1 MRIEYI
7 NLDKLASTVI
17 GIGYEGEQNHTRVII
32 RCGAFFAKYPEA
44 NAGMAVEPS
53 AGGIYPVALE
63 RDEGDLI
70 WDVSPADL
78 APGGRGRLQLTFTD
92 GIEDDAE
99 IIKSVIGAYEIQ
111 ASLEVTGEAPDP
123 IQNWI
128 DDANAVL
135 EEFGKI
141 SDLSASATTREAGTG
156 ATAEI
161 TTVDGHKNVA
171 IGVPKGDTGETPDIS
186 VGTVETLDPEEN
198 AYVELDETSTPEAP
212 VFNFGIP
219 KGETGSADNV
229 YGNTIPMS
237 SSDSTKIATAIGAKL
252 DSDQGSANAGKLMA
266 VGNDGELAPESVYGS
281 TLEMS
286 DTDST
291 KLNTAIS
298 GKLNANQG
306 AGNAGKFMK
315 VGSDGAV
322 AYELP
327 FAVYASSANF
337 PHPGDPNK
345 LYIDESNNNALFI
358 YDSGN
363 NYYVS
368 IGALGKITVFDGAT
382 SSTGGNYGYVPA
394 PAAGDQDKVLK
405 GDGTWA
411 APSDMTGATSSAGGT
426 HGLAPAPSAGDQGKF
441 LRGDATWANPAVMT
455 GATSGAA
462 GASGLVPAP
471 ATGEQNKVL
480 MGNGTW
486 ADLCLQ
492 GSLTAISADGT
503 TTVTLTGLTAA
514 HKVVNWG
521 IFSDS
526 AATTPISP
534 TDAPAD
540 ITITEGTDS
549 YSITIANFSSAFW
562 IQPVFILPQN

>member
-53 AGGIYPVALE
+53 AGGIYPVALD
-63 RDEGDLI
+63 RDGGDLI

-92 GIEDDAE
+92 GIEEDAE

-186 VGTVETLDPEEN
+186 VGTVETLDPEED

-237 SSDSTKIATAIGAKL
+237 SSDSTKISTAIGEKL

-286 DTDST
+286 DSDST

-306 AGNAGKFMK
+306 SGNAGKFMKVGNDGALLPAQVNGTTIQMSESDSTTVKNAVDGKLNANQGAGNAGKFMK
-315 VGSDGAV
+315 V
-322 AYELP
+322 
-327 FAVYASSANF
+327 
-337 PHPGDPNK
+337 
-345 LYIDESNNNALFI
+345 NN
-358 YDSGN
+358 SGN
-363 NYYVS
+363 V
-368 IGALGKITVFDGAT
+368 
-382 SSTGGNYGYVPA
+382 VPMEVLF
-394 PAAGDQDKVLK
+394 AAF
-405 GDGTWA
+405 
-411 APSDMTGATSSAGGT
+411 TGATASTDGT
-426 HGLAPAPSAGDQGKF
+426 PGLVVKPVAGDQGKF
-441 LRGDATWANPAVMT
+441 LRGDATWANVPNPQVMT
-455 GATSGAA
+455 GATASAA
-462 GASGLVPAP
+462 GTSGLVPAP
-471 ATGEQNKVL
+471 AAGEQNKVL
-480 MGNGTW
+480 TGGGTW
-486 ADLCLQ
+486 EEQEDARIGDLANLET
-492 GSLTAISADGT
+492 TAKSSVVAAINELAGGLMMTRKVTISSQSYTKGT
-503 TTVTLTGLTAA
+503 YKSVSVDLRYSGYVPVAVIGLEGDTTSVLVIGDTKISNTENSTVTIWNLHTQ
-514 HKVVNWG
+514 
-521 IFSDS
+521 DR
-526 AATTPISP
+526 
-534 TDAPAD
+534 
-540 ITITEGTDS
+540 
-549 YSITIANFSSAFW
+549 SSA
-562 IQPVFILPQN
+562 VDLTVLYVKA